1 MWKRENAVLF
11 LSRLFVNDATCRRK
25 IKWKKTWGISSEISE
40 KQTKEKPQALWQCSE
55 KGSMHDSFS
64 SSCFYVRAASNA
76 FHSFEQIY
84 VRPRVVATCSPP
96 LAGIHFDLSS
106 SADKT
111 PANKILSSSLK
122 NAADRKLFSS
132 AHSSALCCRRE
143 PWKRHQSPEINRMQ
157 SKIFICYQFYKKSI
171 NIKAMHIKRFR
182 KRFCDTPLLPFLP
195 IKTFALKASG
205 RDSFTGTKFIAEIT
219 TLKLD
224 GTIINYVTVRGGTG
238 TGGGWVCLS

>member
-1 MWKRENAVLF
+1 M
-11 LSRLFVNDATCRRK
+11 NDATCRRK

-111 PANKILSSSLK
+111 PANKILSCSLK

-132 AHSSALCCRRE
+132 AYSSALCCRRE

-182 KRFCDTPLLPFLP
+182 KRFCDTPLLPFSTY
-195 IKTFALKASG
+195 K
-205 RDSFTGTKFIAEIT
+205 
-219 TLKLD
+219 
-224 GTIINYVTVRGGTG
+224 NVR
-238 TGGGWVCLS
+238 S